1 VKFAVGFLVPY
12 QARIGRIATYYRR
25 DGRIIS
31 IYDSVILVIIVGL
44 IGLLSLTGMQDLSF
58 ITGLIVG
65 MLLIQLFFHRF
76 DKPLA
81 PEQSPESGAAPR
93 KVMSY
98 AIQAQPGLAW
108 REILVMTALFGWA
121 LYALLGQLLT

>member
-1 VKFAVGFLVPY
+1 
-12 QARIGRIATYYRR
+12 
-25 DGRIIS
+25 
-31 IYDSVILVIIVGL
+31 
-44 IGLLSLTGMQDLSF
+44 MQDVRF

-65 MLLIQLFFHRF
+65 MLLIQLVFHRV
-76 DKPLA
+76 DKPHT

-93 KVMSY
+93 KVVSY

-121 LYALLGQLLT
+121 LYALLGQLLR